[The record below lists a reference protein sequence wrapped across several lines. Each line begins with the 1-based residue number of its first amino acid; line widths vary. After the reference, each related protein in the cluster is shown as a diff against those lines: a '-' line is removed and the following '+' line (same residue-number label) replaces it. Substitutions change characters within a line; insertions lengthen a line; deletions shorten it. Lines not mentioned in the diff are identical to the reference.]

1 MAERA
6 TVDRVFNAIIEQT
19 AEEVGALL
27 GEPFRLENHQS
38 KLLTKAQLFEISR
51 SRSVLTTLVISGD
64 ASGEGYLIT
73 DLKDSIVLGG
83 TLIMLPADQIE
94 ENCKQ
99 RTFEGE
105 AADAFGEVANIV
117 AGVYTSVFLEMYP
130 QNLHFK
136 RTAVSDFLPS
146 RLDPAAAEPFP
157 PGEYYHSSADMY
169 LGDAALQKLEVIV
182 PAAVLGLASETPPPE
197 EADAAAP
204 PASQGPPSASAAESQ
219 DEAAAEAVAEA
230 PAAAPAPAAAEDPAT
245 ETAQDT
251 APPAPPAEPYVDLKT
266 AERTLKAALNQCGDE
281 IGTMLG
287 IEISLS
293 SLATGYISKE
303 EYFAKPGAKAT
314 CTQMLVSGDSS
325 GISYFLVDLKDAI
338 FFGGS
343 LIMLPTDE
351 LEKNIQSGTLE
362 GETADAF
369 GEVANIIS
377 GALVQTFDEMYPRKF
392 HLKKGEQQVFTPAKV
407 LPEQPAPFPP
417 GEYFQVCASLD
428 ADEQDLGRLC
438 FLVPVDLL
446 HIPPR
451 PAEAGWG
458 QPAAPASR
466 SAAPQDVA
474 GASVAPQPAAE
485 PAATAA
491 AAEKA
496 VVLVYQQPQQPQL
509 YQQVLQ
515 QAGYQVLCYEAGER
529 FSDLRH
535 YQLLGGFLVMEAVD
549 DEGFAA
555 LIKVRAELPDKAP
568 LVVAGPQWTRSDV
581 LKAVRYG
588 VHDILVSPASEAEI
602 AEKCAGH
609 LPRP

>member
-38 KLLTKAQLFEISR
+38 RLLTKAQLFEVSR

-136 RTAVSDFLPS
+136 RTTVSDFLPS

-169 LGDAALQKLEVIV
+169 LGDTALQKLEVIV
-182 PAAVLGLASETPPPE
+182 PAAVLGLASDALPE
-197 EADAAAP
+197 AEAVTAP
-204 PASQGPPSASAAESQ
+204 SAQGPPPAAAQ
-219 DEAAAEAVAEA
+219 DEVAAEAVTEASAAQPTQEAVEEPPQEPAEV
-230 PAAAPAPAAAEDPAT
+230 AA
-245 ETAQDT
+245 
-251 APPAPPAEPYVDLKT
+251 PAEPYVDLKT
-266 AERTLKAALNQCGDE
+266 AERTLKAALNQCGEE

-293 SLATGYISKE
+293 SLTTGYISKE

-392 HLKKGEQQVFTPAKV
+392 HLKKGEQQTFTPAKV
-407 LPEQPAPFPP
+407 LPEQPTPFPP
-417 GEYFQVCASLD
+417 GEYFQVCASMD

-458 QPAAPASR
+458 QPAVPASR
-466 SAAPQDVA
+466 PAAAQDGA

>member
-169 LGDAALQKLEVIV
+169 LGDTALQKLEVII
-182 PAAVLGLASETPPPE
+182 PAAVLGLASDALPE
-197 EADAAAP
+197 AEAVTAP
-204 PASQGPPSASAAESQ
+204 SAQGPPPAAAQ
-219 DEAAAEAVAEA
+219 DEVAAEAVTEASAAQPTQEAVEEPPQEPAEV
-230 PAAAPAPAAAEDPAT
+230 AA
-245 ETAQDT
+245 
-251 APPAPPAEPYVDLKT
+251 PAEPYVDLKI
-266 AERTLKAALNQCGDE
+266 AERTLKAALNQCGEE

-287 IEISLS
+287 IEINLS
-293 SLATGYISKE
+293 SLTTGYISKE

-474 GASVAPQPAAE
+474 GASVAPQPAAA
-485 PAATAA
+485 PATTAVT
-491 AAEKA
+491 AEKA